1 MLSWSVSCKAH
12 AQLISDST
20 AIGGNICESLVNAR
34 VLVTGASTGIGEEIA
49 YHYARAGAHL
59 LLTARREDALL
70 KVKTKCLEL
79 GAKSVS
85 LALADMTSS
94 EAREK
99 VMEQAITALGGLD
112 YLVLNHIGSSPF
124 QMWDGDIQHTRWLME
139 VNFLSYVHLATMA
152 LPHLTESNGSI
163 VVLSS
168 LTGKVATPFTT
179 SYSATKFALD
189 GFFWSLRHELAM
201 KNIPVSITL
210 CILGLIDTQSA
221 MEKIKDKISMPAYPA
236 QDAALAVVSAGAS
249 RVWEMYYPWLCLC
262 VTTHCTNKCTSPDEP
277 IIVRKQGESWT
288 GRRLSAPM

>member
-1 MLSWSVSCKAH
+1 MGYFIKGWCFFAFI
-12 AQLISDST
+12 ALIGYLYRDT
-20 AIGGNICESLVNAR
+20 FDPGSLANAR
-34 VLVTGASTGIGEEIA
+34 VIVTGASTGIGEEIA

-70 KVKTKCLEL
+70 KVKAKCLEL

-85 LALADMTSS
+85 LALADMASS

-124 QMWDGDIQHTRWLME
+124 QMWEGDINHTRWLME

-152 LPHLTESNGSI
+152 LPHLTESKGSI

-179 SYSATKFALD
+179 SYGATKFALD
-189 GFFWSLRHELAM
+189 GFFGSLRHELAI
-201 KNIPVSITL
+201 KNVHVSITM
-210 CILGLIDTQSA
+210 CILGLIDTKSA
-221 MEKIKDKISMPAYPA
+221 MEKVKDKISMPAYPA

-249 RVWEMYYPWLCLC
+249 RVWEMYYPWYVRPICFIRDWFPPGRDWMIQRSYQQ
-262 VTTHCTNKCTSPDEP
+262 TSDE
-277 IIVRKQGESWT
+277 K
-288 GRRLSAPM
+288 LSGST

>member
-1 MLSWSVSCKAH
+1 MGYLMKGWCFVALV
-12 AQLISDST
+12 ALVGYLYRDT
-20 AIGGNICESLVNAR
+20 FDPESLANAR
-34 VLVTGASTGIGEEIA
+34 VLVTGASTGIGEEMA

-85 LALADMTSS
+85 LALADMASS

-112 YLVLNHIGSSPF
+112 YLVLNHIGISPF
-124 QMWDGDIQHTRWLME
+124 QMWDGNIQEIRWLME
-139 VNFLSYVHLATMA
+139 VNFLSYVHLASMA

-179 SYSATKFALD
+179 SYGATKFALD
-189 GFFWSLRHELAM
+189 GFFSSLRHELAM

-221 MEKIKDKISMPAYPA
+221 MEKVKDKTSLPAYPA

-249 RVWEMYYPWLCLC
+249 RVWEMYYPWYVRPVCFIRDWFPQGRDWMIQ
-262 VTTHCTNKCTSPDEP
+262 KSYQQTSDE
-277 IIVRKQGESWT
+277 KQSV
-288 GRRLSAPM
+288 PQ

>member
-1 MLSWSVSCKAH
+1 MGYLMKGWCFVALV
-12 AQLISDST
+12 ALVGYLYRDT
-20 AIGGNICESLVNAR
+20 FDPESLVNAR

-249 RVWEMYYPWLCLC
+249 RVWEMYYPWYVRPICFIRDWFPQSRDWMIQ
-262 VTTHCTNKCTSPDEP
+262 KSYQQASDE
-277 IIVRKQGESWT
+277 KQSV
-288 GRRLSAPM
+288 PK